1 MIVSGGEALVDL
13 VPDPVP
19 GGGPMNVAI
28 AATRLGVTSAF
39 LGRVSTDA
47 YGEQIWAHLVANG
60 VDLRLTERGDE
71 PTARAIVEH
80 TPKLQFRF
88 EGEGTADQ
96 ALSSASLA
104 PLGRGPHILH
114 GGTLGLFRGRTAE
127 VLADAAERHDGIV
140 SLDPNVRPQ
149 IIDDR
154 ARWDHFHDR
163 WVVRTHLYRGSDED
177 FDWIWPGR
185 SAEDCAD
192 ELLARGVLAVM
203 VTRGPEGAL
212 VLTGDGH
219 VRVPGVAVEV
229 VDTVGAGDTFVA
241 GVLASLSARGL
252 SGDPAALAALTA
264 ADWTDIAGFAAR
276 AAAVTC
282 SRPGADPPTAAD
294 LGVEPLGGSTGQ

>member
-28 AATRLGVTSAF
+28 AASRLGVPSAF

-47 YGEQIWAHLVANG
+47 HGERIWAHLVANG

-80 TPKLQFRF
+80 TPKLRFRF
-88 EGEGTADQ
+88 EGVGTADQ
-96 ALSSASLA
+96 ALSSGSLE
-104 PLGRGPHILH
+104 PLGPGPHILH

-127 VLADAAERHDGIV
+127 VLAEAAERHAGIV

-163 WVVRTHLYRGSDED
+163 WVARTHLYRGSDED

-185 SAEDCAD
+185 SAAACAAI
-192 ELLARGVLAVM
+192 LLERGVRAVM
-203 VTRGPEGAL
+203 VTRGPEGAI
-212 VLTGDGH
+212 VFTASGDVH
-219 VRVPGVAVEV
+219 VPGVPVDV

-241 GVLASLSARGL
+241 GVLSSLSARGL
-252 SGDPAALAALTA
+252 EGQPEALAELSSD
-264 ADWTDIAGFAAR
+264 DWSEIAGFAAR
-276 AAAVTC
+276 AAAITC
-282 SRPGADPPTAAD
+282 SRPGADPPTAAE
-294 LGVEPLGGSTGQ
+294 LGVPPLGQ